1 MTKLTYTRDELMA
14 SHDYAKP
21 HEEAGYKLHGGFL
34 ADGTYVSPRVLHR
47 WPAVKAWQ
55 TALGER
61 GWPLIDATVELLRH
75 GGYPNIPQQK
85 LLLGQGHGEPFWNS
99 LTITG
104 VIEARGRALCE
115 IEAPDFQTIIEDDIS
130 QSCTGHLH
138 KGLLYAHGADEGGD
152 PALPEYGAHDA
163 MWFAARDLVFGK
175 DRYPLPEIPENIGR
189 PDQGRLMPQLP
200 AGFEQLILL
209 LMNVL
214 MIEVRAESFFAFC
227 CAIMRD
233 PDAFPERREQ
243 AAHAADMIERIRTD
257 EAIHVGYLQT
267 AVSEMRS
274 FTFKSL
280 DGGTVPGKDLIDP
293 VWESMVHWH
302 SVTQAELSREQS
314 REAIR
319 AVLGTAPDGLRLFAE
334 FDALDDIAKAA

>member
-21 HEEAGYKLHGGFL
+21 HEEAGYRLHGGFL

-55 TALGER
+55 AALGER
-61 GWPLIDATVELLRH
+61 GWPLIDATVELLKH

-85 LLLGQGHGEPFWNS
+85 LLLGHGHGEPFWNS

-115 IEAPDFQTIIEDDIS
+115 LEAPDFQTIIEDDIS

-152 PALPEYGAHDA
+152 PALPGYGAHDA

-175 DRYPLPEIPENIGR
+175 GRYPLPEIPENIGR

-233 PDAFPERREQ
+233 PDTFPERRAQ

-293 VWESMVHWH
+293 VWEGMVHWH
-302 SVTQAELSREQS
+302 SVTQAALSREQS

-319 AVLGTAPDGLRLFAE
+319 AVLASAPDGLRLFAV
-334 FDALDDIAKAA
+334 FDELEDTAKAA